1 MCCAKENHRPPSAAA
16 VLPRSLR
23 NDTASAVVTE
33 TGCIDMPQ
41 TPLSWIGCR
50 SFRIAAESGEIAGR
64 RGEEGTE
71 ATETACLEMIKTT
84 GSLPRVGF
92 VLFYGSQTPSFIVTA
107 RVKNIRILP
116 NTMAFHSLLLSMR

>member
-1 MCCAKENHRPPSAAA
+1 M
-16 VLPRSLR
+16 LPRSLR

-92 VLFYGSQTPSFIVTA
+92 VPLYGSQTPSFIVTA
-107 RVKNIRILP
+107 RVKNLGYCQTRWHFTRCYYPCVSTTLTIRQVDKI
-116 NTMAFHSLLLSMR
+116 RVR